1 MAPPRSTAS
10 LPAVTTPNI
19 NMARGRSNKGGRK
32 SGGGRG
38 NNNGGRGGQ
47 AAPPQAPAA
56 AVPPPQQ
63 QQQQAKKIEL
73 RLFQLTR
80 HQLLKSINYLDEE
93 SRMSAFD
100 VMGWPKDNYK
110 RRKQLLLDEV
120 VAFEKKKLQEEEE
133 KGEDETDEATEGEEG
148 AEGGGEELVD
158 ISTIGAVEGAEP
170 HALVEEKNH
179 EVEVAATD
187 GEQDKGEA
195 AAEVE
200 VNTIQVHPN
209 DPNMILVGGI
219 TLHKNDPRILPL
231 LAANIGAEELLD
243 RLNTRRLYGR
253 ILYYKRER
261 RNNKVETNQHDDDD
275 DEEEK
280 DGFASIKEDT
290 TTTTTHDNKIKE
302 ELKQQKTNERIWRK
316 NMSIKEIA
324 EKEWDELLDMANERI
339 NNRPDPYYPVP
350 TQHELLLFSQIHRE
364 VGVLASYPRS
374 GNSLMRTLYEH
385 TTLRVTGSDMQGG
398 LAQHDLVGEMA
409 VGANLVQF
417 VKTHYPERQGS
428 QQFYASR
435 VVLLVRNPFDAIE
448 SYFNLM
454 MTGKHTDSV
463 SPEVRAKTVKIFEE
477 YVVKEIRV
485 WKAFHNFWL
494 EQDIP
499 LLLIRYEDIVR
510 YPDKVMARVLKF
522 VLEVKR

>member
-1 MAPPRSTAS
+1 
-10 LPAVTTPNI
+10 
-19 NMARGRSNKGGRK
+19 MARGSSNKGGRRK
-32 SGGGRG
+32 NGDGGGRG
-38 NNNGGRGGQ
+38 GRGNNGGRGGGGQ
-47 AAPPQAPAA
+47 AAPPPAPPAAAPPQA
-56 AVPPPQQ
+56 
-63 QQQQAKKIEL
+63 KKMEL
-73 RLFQLTR
+73 RLAQLTK

-93 SRMSAFD
+93 SRMSIFD

-110 RRKQLLLDEV
+110 RRKQILLHEV
-120 VAFEKKKLQEEEE
+120 VAYEKKKLEET
-133 KGEDETDEATEGEEG
+133 KAATEEAVDEG
-148 AEGGGEELVD
+148 VEGGDEEVK
-158 ISTIGAVEGAEP
+158 G
-170 HALVEEKNH
+170 VEEKND
-179 EVEVAATD
+179 EVEVATTTGD
-187 GEQDKGEA
+187 GEKDNKEEA
-195 AAEVE
+195 AADNS
-200 VNTIQVHPN
+200 NTIQVHPD

-253 ILYYKRER
+253 ILYYKREKR
-261 RNNKVETNQHDDDD
+261 NKVQTNHNNDDD
-275 DEEEK
+275 DEEK
-280 DGFASIKEDT
+280 DGYASVKEDS
-290 TTTTTHDNKIKE
+290 TTHDHKIQE
-302 ELKQQKTNERIWRK
+302 ALKQQKTMERIWRK
-316 NMSIKEIA
+316 NMTIKQIA
-324 EKEWDELLDMANERI
+324 ETEWDELLEMANGRL
-339 NNRPDPYYPVP
+339 NNIPDPYYPVP

-454 MTGKHTDSV
+454 MTGRHTDSV

-477 YVVKEIRV
+477 YVMKEIRV
-485 WKAFHNFWL
+485 WKTFHKFWL

>member
-1 MAPPRSTAS
+1 
-10 LPAVTTPNI
+10 
-19 NMARGRSNKGGRK
+19 
-32 SGGGRG
+32 
-38 NNNGGRGGQ
+38 
-47 AAPPQAPAA
+47 
-56 AVPPPQQ
+56 
-63 QQQQAKKIEL
+63 
-73 RLFQLTR
+73 
-80 HQLLKSINYLDEE
+80 
-93 SRMSAFD
+93 
-100 VMGWPKDNYK
+100 MGWPKDNYK
-110 RRKQLLLDEV
+110 RRKQILLNEV
-120 VAFEKKKLQEEEE
+120 VAYEKKKLEEAKDKAVEAV
-133 KGEDETDEATEGEEG
+133 DEGV
-148 AEGGGEELVD
+148 EGGDEEVK
-158 ISTIGAVEGAEP
+158 E
-170 HALVEEKNH
+170 VEEKN
-179 EVEVAATD
+179 D
-187 GEQDKGEA
+187 EA
-195 AAEVE
+195 AADNS
-200 VNTIQVHPN
+200 NTIQVHPD

-253 ILYYKRER
+253 ILYYKREGR
-261 RNNKVETNQHDDDD
+261 NKVQTNQNNDD
-275 DEEEK
+275 EEK
-280 DGFASIKEDT
+280 DGYASVKEDS
-290 TTTTTHDNKIKE
+290 TTHDHKIQE
-302 ELKQQKTNERIWRK
+302 ALKQQKTLERIWRK
-316 NMSIKEIA
+316 NMTIKQIA
-324 EKEWDELLDMANERI
+324 ETEWDELLEMANGRL
-339 NNRPDPYYPVP
+339 NNIPDPYYPVP

-454 MTGKHTDSV
+454 MTGRHTDSV

-477 YVVKEIRV
+477 YVMKEIRV
-485 WKAFHNFWL
+485 WKTFHKFWL